1 MGAGAPRPG
10 ALAHGLPIR
19 RVWRHAKAI
28 NKELVRMHQLLSKQP
43 RLIIKSA
50 YLIQITDPS
59 LRRSDLITFRFRGR
73 VYCSVASAV
82 GFNYLPLQQ
91 QGLFFLR
98 FGDGLKLF
106 LYVREGSGSFRLFG
120 LDNVA
125 DRNTIVNI
133 AVNVL

>member
-1 MGAGAPRPG
+1 
-10 ALAHGLPIR
+10 
-19 RVWRHAKAI
+19 
-28 NKELVRMHQLLSKQP
+28 MHQLLSKQP

-50 YLIQITDPS
+50 YLIQIVDPS
-59 LRRSDLITFRFRGR
+59 LQR
-73 VYCSVASAV
+73 
-82 GFNYLPLQQ
+82 

-106 LYVREGSGSFRLFG
+106 LYVREGSGSFRLLG

-125 DRNTIVNI
+125 DRNTIIDV